1 MSKAKSVPAKPVY
14 VPPSQIVWT
23 DERLAALDTS
33 QLANL
38 LDNLQT
44 QRACGR
50 VPEATAVEL
59 EVRIR
64 SRLPARVAAPRRR
77 RPLSEV
83 RMEARA
89 TERLG
94 TLARQLER
102 RFDLSREAA
111 AQAARATKG
120 FKPHSM
126 TDSKGQP
133 RTGAA
138 VRSGAAV
145 VERYVGYR
153 AGDSFAGLAFVVL
166 PGQQPDRGTYVLL
179 GTSDLI
185 DGDSCT
191 EYLPVATEHGWS
203 AESRACMRAVAMA
216 DFDEGAGRCADL
228 IERLAPPAAQ

>member
-14 VPPSQIVWT
+14 LPPSQIVWT
-23 DERLAALDTS
+23 DERLAALDKA
-33 QLANL
+33 QLTNL

-50 VPEATAVEL
+50 VSESIAVEL

-64 SRLPARVAAPRRR
+64 SRLPARAAAPRRR

-94 TLARQLER
+94 TLAQDLER

-111 AQAARATKG
+111 AQASHATKG
-120 FKPHSM
+120 FKPHSL
-126 TDSKGQP
+126 TDAKGQP

-138 VRSGAAV
+138 VKSGAAV

-166 PGQQPDRGTYVLL
+166 PGQEPGRGTYVLL
-179 GTSDLI
+179 GTNDLI
-185 DGDSCT
+185 DGEACA
-191 EYLPVATEHGWS
+191 EYQPVAAEHGWS
-203 AESRACMRAVAMA
+203 ADSRAGMRAVAMP
-216 DFDEGAGRCADL
+216 DFDEGAARCADL
-228 IERLAPPAAQ
+228 IERLAPPTTH